1 MIPASK
7 LIHADD
13 FSKYIGNPST
23 ILIDVR
29 SPSEFADDRL
39 PGAFNLPVLDDT
51 QRAEVGTIYKKNPFQ
66 AKQIG
71 ARIISKNI
79 SSLLETVENM
89 SQNFSVRDAE
99 FLVYCWRGGMRSR
112 SLFTVMDLIG
122 YRTRIL
128 DGGYKAYRR
137 QVMQYFNSDLNQ
149 EFIVLHGPSG
159 SGKSE
164 LIRFLKAE
172 GHPAVD
178 LEEIANHRG
187 SALGFL
193 GEQPS
198 QKFFESRLFTE
209 LYKWRQCPFIFLEG
223 ESRKIGKLHLPD
235 FIYKKMLHSK
245 KLWVE
250 LPPEVRA
257 ERLALEYDAS
267 ADTILESLKRI
278 RRYFPSEIFEKI
290 EELIK
295 RDERKK
301 AAEILLTEHYDRFY
315 RVHFNPGK
323 REDFF
328 CRFYSD
334 SFESL
339 LEEILNFA
347 DQMKTPAAEF
357 SVSEV

>member
-1 MIPASK
+1 MIPVSK
-7 LIHADD
+7 LTNADD
-13 FSKYIGNPST
+13 FSKYIRNPSAV
-23 ILIDVR
+23 LIDVR
-29 SPSEFADDRL
+29 SPSEFAEDHI
-39 PGAFNLPVLDDT
+39 PGAINLPVLNDAE
-51 QRAEVGTIYKKNPFQ
+51 RAEVGTIYKNNPFH
-66 AKQIG
+66 AKQKG
-71 ARIISKNI
+71 ARLISRNI
-79 SSLLETVENM
+79 SILLETVENL
-89 SQNFSVRDAE
+89 SLNFSLRDAE

-128 DGGYKAYRR
+128 DGGYKAYRKK
-137 QVMQYFNSDLNQ
+137 VMEYFNSGLNQ
-149 EFIVLHGPSG
+149 EFIILHGPSG

-164 LIRFLKAE
+164 LIRLLKSE

-198 QKFFESRLFTE
+198 QKFFESELFSE
-209 LYKWRQCPFIFLEG
+209 LYRWKKSSFIMMEG
-223 ESRKIGKLHLPD
+223 ESRKIGRLHLPD
-235 FIYKKMLHSK
+235 FFYKKMLHSR

-250 LPPEVRA
+250 LPPEIRA
-257 ERLALEYDAS
+257 ERLAEQYNAPAEILLEN
-267 ADTILESLKRI
+267 LKRI
-278 RRYFPSEIFEKI
+278 RKYLHSDAFRKI
-290 EELIK
+290 EELIM
-295 RDERKK
+295 EGNRKK
-301 AAEILLTEHYDRFY
+301 AAEILLSEHYDRFY

-339 LEEILNFA
+339 LEEITGFTE
-347 DQMKTPAAEF
+347 KYSAEKKLSF
-357 SVSEV
+357 SAV